1 MQTFDSIIIGSGQ
14 AGTPLAFKLSSEGHS
29 VAFIEKERFGGTC
42 LNTGCTPTKAYV
54 ASAKRIF
61 DAKNSQ
67 HLGIIVPDGVVADL
81 EKIKAR
87 KDELIKGS
95 VEGIENALKKN
106 DKITVFEGEATF
118 TGQKELLMNDVKIKA
133 ENIFINVG
141 GRPKVPGG
149 FKDVNYLTNKSI
161 LELKEIPDHLIIAG
175 GSYIG
180 LEFGQI
186 FRRFGSKVTIIEK
199 NERIIA
205 HEDEEVSVAVQKILE
220 NEGVEFRLNATC
232 LEGKELADGSIQV
245 SVDCNDGD
253 PDITGTHL
261 LLAVGRDANND
272 TLNLHKTG
280 LETNEKGYLEVN
292 DHLETKVKGIYAL
305 GDCNGH
311 GAFTH
316 TSYNDYEILID
327 NLFGSKTKKLSD
339 RILTYVLFTDPP
351 LARAGMTVE
360 QAKATGRSLKIG
372 HRPMNR
378 VARAREKG
386 ETDGFMSVVVD
397 AQTDKILGSAILG
410 TTGDE
415 VVSTI
420 LTCMYA
426 DAPYTALQDAVIPHP
441 TVAELVP
448 TMLESMETMG

>member
-14 AGTPLAFKLSSEGHS
+14 AGTPLAFKLASEGHI

-54 ASAKRIF
+54 ASAKRVYN
-61 DAKNSQ
+61 AKNSQ
-67 HLGIIVPDGVVADL
+67 HLGLNVPDGVVADL
-81 EKIKAR
+81 QKIKAR

-106 DKITVFEGEATF
+106 DKITVFEGDATF
-118 TGQKELLMNDVKIKA
+118 TGQKELEVNNHKLKA

-141 GRPKVPGG
+141 GRPRIPEG
-149 FKDVNYLTNKSI
+149 FENINYLTNKTI
-161 LELKEIPDHLIIAG
+161 LELEKLPEHLVIAG

-180 LEFGQI
+180 LEFGQM

-220 NEGVEFRLNATC
+220 NEGIEFRLNATC
-232 LEGKELADGSIQV
+232 LEGKEKPDGNIQV
-245 SVDCNDGD
+245 TIDCTEGE
-253 PDITGTHL
+253 PDVTGSHL
-261 LLAVGRDANND
+261 LLAVGREANND
-272 TLNLHKTG
+272 TLNLQNTG
-280 LETNEKGYLEVN
+280 LETNKKGYLEVN
-292 DHLETKVKGIYAL
+292 DQLETKVKGIYAL

-316 TSYNDYEILID
+316 TSYNDYEILVN
-327 NLFGSKTKKLSD
+327 NLFGSKTRKLSD

-360 QAKATGRSLKIG
+360 QAKATGRTLKIG

-415 VVSTI
+415 VISTI

-426 DAPYTALQDAVIPHP
+426 DAPYTVIQNAVIPHP
-441 TVAELVP
+441 TVAELIP
-448 TMLESMETMG
+448 TMLENMETVG